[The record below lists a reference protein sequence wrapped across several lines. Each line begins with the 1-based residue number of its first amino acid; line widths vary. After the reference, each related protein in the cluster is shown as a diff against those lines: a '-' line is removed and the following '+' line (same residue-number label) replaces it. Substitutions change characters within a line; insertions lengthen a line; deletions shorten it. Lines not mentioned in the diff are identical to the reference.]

1 MTNQESPPSGLA
13 RNTLGLLH
21 VIFQS
26 ASQMSPTG
34 TVVSGLT
41 AIASYALGSMPLAI
55 VLALIASFFG
65 ANTLVQFAKRISSAG
80 GYYSW
85 IAHGAGPYTGAY
97 SGWLYILYQGLNG
110 PALILFFGW
119 VVRALLEMGFGIT
132 LAGWLW
138 WPFAMAATLLVWFI
152 AYIGIKQ
159 SLVYSMIVGIIEV
172 VVLCI
177 LAIVLIDKAGNHNTL
192 ATFTPHFS
200 KTGWSG
206 IGLGMIFGLFSFAGY
221 GASATLGEEAKNP
234 GKAIGQSVMW
244 SLAIIGFVLIFVG
257 YATTVAW
264 GTSNMAGYT
273 TLPMPLMNLI
283 HKELS
288 SSYSVWFWVLTIL
301 IINSTI
307 TATIAITN
315 AQVRVLFA
323 LGRDRVAVPAS
334 LGTAHPRH
342 KTPARAIHVQSI
354 ISILI
359 VTVVGFWLG
368 SFAGF
373 LFLAELV
380 TLSNLIIHLMA
391 NVSLIRYYRK
401 VGVFR
406 IVVHGIIP
414 IVSSLLFLFPIYFSL
429 FPVPP
434 FPDNIPPYLL
444 ILWVVIGGILLTRL
458 LRRHPERL
466 RAAGLTITE
475 PTTNEPSSTGLPV

>member
-1 MTNQESPPSGLA
+1 MTTQEHPPTTLA

-55 VLALIASFFG
+55 VLALVASFFG

-80 GYYSW
+80 GYYTW
-85 IAHGAGPYTGAY
+85 IAHGAGPYTGAF
-97 SGWLYILYQGLNG
+97 SGWLYILYQGING
-110 PALILFFGW
+110 PALLLFFGW
-119 VVRALLEMGFGIT
+119 VVRALLEMGLGVT

-138 WPFAMAATLLVWFI
+138 WPFAMVATLAVWWI

-159 SLVYSMIVGIIEV
+159 SLVYSMIVGIVEI

-177 LAIVLIDKAGNHNTL
+177 LAIMLIDKAGSHNSL

-234 GKAIGQSVMW
+234 GKSIGQSVMW
-244 SLAIIGFVLIFVG
+244 SLAIIGFVLIVVG

-264 GTSNMAGYT
+264 GATNMTGYT

-283 HKELS
+283 QKELS
-288 SSYSVWFWVLTIL
+288 SSYSVWFWILTIL

-323 LGRDRVAVPAS
+323 LGRDRIAVPAS
-334 LGTAHPRH
+334 LGTTHPRH

-359 VTVVGFWLG
+359 VTIVGFWLG

-391 NVSLIRYYRK
+391 NLSLIRYYRK
-401 VGVFR
+401 VGAFR
-406 IVVHGIIP
+406 LVVHGIIP
-414 IVSSLLFLFPIYFSL
+414 IISSLLFLFPIYFSL

-444 ILWVVIGGILLTRL
+444 ILWLAIGAVLLTRL
-458 LRRHPERL
+458 LRRHPDRL
-466 RAAGLTITE
+466 RAAGQITDE
-475 PTTNEPSSTGLPV
+475 LASNDSSSSGLPV